1 MSLLS
6 ERLTLLAQA
15 LGTDF
20 KSFLTSYSSM
30 QSKVAGA
37 GKMLSCFAGGVVPGM
52 FYDQSFT
59 AAASG
64 TIAAR
69 SSMDAYPF
77 MVPRDLKIDQIGV
90 NVTTVGSGSRVRLSV
105 YATGA
110 NGWPA
115 GILLDTPTIAT
126 TAVGYAFATV
136 DFTFQAGV
144 MYWLGIKATGS
155 GLPTLR
161 SVLAAGTRPLGM
173 TSATGI
179 SYNNVL
185 STSAVGGADAASTTP
200 WPTMTAAYAVA
211 LASQVAIRMRAAA

>member
-1 MSLLS
+1 M
-6 ERLTLLAQA
+6 AQA
-15 LGTDF
+15 LGVDF
-20 KSFLTSYSSM
+20 KSILTTYGTM
-30 QSKVAGA
+30 QSKVDGA
-37 GKMLSCFAGGVVPGM
+37 GRMLGCFAGGVIPGM

-77 MVPRDLKIDQIGV
+77 MVPRNLKIDQIGV
-90 NVTTVGSGSRVRLSV
+90 NVTTIGSSSRVRLSV
-105 YATGA
+105 YAAGA

-115 GILLDTPTIAT
+115 EILLDTPVIAT
-126 TAVGYAFATV
+126 TTVGYMFATV

-155 GLPTLR
+155 SLPTLR
-161 SVLAAGTRPLGM
+161 SILAAGTRSLGI
-173 TSATGI
+173 TSTTGN

-185 STSAVGGADAASTTP
+185 STAAAGGADVASTTP
-200 WPTMTAAYAVA
+200 WPAIQSAYAVA
-211 LASQVAIRMRAAA
+211 LTAQVSIRMRAAA